1 MKNNLYIA
9 ITVSENRKYYSYM
22 IKHNNSN
29 NLLNVA
35 KIKGILSAN
44 ICDTKKEAERIVE
57 QWNESYKQNGTY
69 MFDAPQF

>member
-9 ITVSENRKYYSYM
+9 ITVSENKKYYSYM

-57 QWNESYKQNGTY
+57 QWNESYKQNGIY
-69 MFDAPQF
+69 MFDTPQF

>member
-69 MFDAPQF
+69 MFDTPQF

>member
-35 KIKGILSAN
+35 KIKGILFAN

-69 MFDAPQF
+69 MFDTPQF

>member
-29 NLLNVA
+29 NFLNVA

-69 MFDAPQF
+69 MFDTPQF

>member
-9 ITVSENRKYYSYM
+9 ITISENRKYYSYM

-69 MFDAPQF
+69 MFDTPQF

>member
-69 MFDAPQF
+69 MFETPKF

>member
-69 MFDAPQF
+69 MFGTPQF

>member
-1 MKNNLYIA
+1 MKNNSYIA
-9 ITVSENRKYYSYM
+9 VTVSENGKYYSYM
-22 IKHNNSN
+22 IKHNNIN
-29 NLLNVA
+29 NLLNIS